1 MVASMLELVTRDSHP
16 LWEWG
21 CPLLIHVETSGYEIF
36 IHVESSGY
44 QFFIHVESNG
54 HEMFIH
60 VKSSGYQIFIQVGKG
75 YGIIRPMRAQGDT
88 LC

>member
-1 MVASMLELVTRDSHP
+1 
-16 LWEWG
+16 
-21 CPLLIHVETSGYEIF
+21 
-36 IHVESSGY
+36 
-44 QFFIHVESNG
+44 
-54 HEMFIH
+54 MFIH